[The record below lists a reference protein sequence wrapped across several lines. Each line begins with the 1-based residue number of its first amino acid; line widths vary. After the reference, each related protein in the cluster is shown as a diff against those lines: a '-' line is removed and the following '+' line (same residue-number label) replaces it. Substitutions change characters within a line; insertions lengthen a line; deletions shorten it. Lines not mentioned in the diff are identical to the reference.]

1 MHNPELREL
10 PIHEQG
16 RLAGEMAIDDVI
28 DRHRR
33 GGQPIAILRDGKP
46 VAVSVE
52 EYIAMRA
59 ARKAKAA
66 ANGMPNAE
74 TNGAAAP

>member
-1 MHNPELREL
+1 MNPEWRNL

-16 RLAGEMAIDDVI
+16 RLAGEMAIEDVI

-33 GGQPIAILRDGKP
+33 GGQPIAILRDGKA
-46 VAVSVE
+46 VEVSVE
-52 EYIAMRA
+52 EYVAMRA

-66 ANGMPNAE
+66 TNGTAHAE